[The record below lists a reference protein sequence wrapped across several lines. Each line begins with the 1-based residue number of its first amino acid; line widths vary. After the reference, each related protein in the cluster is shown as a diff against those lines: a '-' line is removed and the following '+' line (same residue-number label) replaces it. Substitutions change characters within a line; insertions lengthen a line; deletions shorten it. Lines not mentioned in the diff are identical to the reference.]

1 MKLAR
6 NVGTLLL
13 ALWLIM
19 HGLMALLDLSFRGSG
34 TVLAVLALAS
44 GVLILLDR

>member
-6 NVGTLLL
+6 TIGTGLL

-19 HGLMALLDLSFRGSG
+19 HGLMSLLELSFRGSG

-44 GVLILLDR
+44 GILILLDR